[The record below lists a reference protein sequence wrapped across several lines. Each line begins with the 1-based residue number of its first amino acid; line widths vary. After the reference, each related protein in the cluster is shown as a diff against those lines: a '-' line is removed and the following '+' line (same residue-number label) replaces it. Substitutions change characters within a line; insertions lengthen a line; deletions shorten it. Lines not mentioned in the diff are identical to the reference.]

1 MDYTNPNILNIYLH
15 GSRVYGTASEKSD
28 YDYICVVEDDFF
40 TKEILVEGNHDYHFV
55 KEGDWIK
62 KCKDNH
68 LDFCECYFLP
78 ADCKIK
84 ETFRPELVI
93 EKPKIRANFSHIAS
107 NSFVKCKK
115 KLTVEKDY
123 DPYIGKKSLWHSFRI
138 LMFGIQILE
147 SGKIND
153 YSCANFL
160 YDEIV
165 NNPENNWSYYKEN
178 YGQLYNNYK
187 SKFRSFDRED

>member
-1 MDYTNPNILNIYLH
+1 MDYNNPNILNIYQH

-28 YDYICVVEDDFF
+28 YDYICIVEDDFF
-40 TKEILVEGNHDYHFV
+40 DKEILLEGNHDYHFV
-55 KEGDWIK
+55 SKSYWIK
-62 KCKDNH
+62 KCKDNN

-78 ADCKIK
+78 DEYKVK
-84 ETFRPELVI
+84 ETFVPEFTL
-93 EKPKIRANFSHIAS
+93 KKSKLRSNFSHISS

-123 DPYIGKKSLWHSFRI
+123 NPYIGKKSLWHSFRI
-138 LMFGIQILE
+138 LMFGIQMLE
-147 SGKIND
+147 TGKIYD

-165 NNPENNWSYYKEN
+165 NNPENDWNYYKEK
-178 YGQLYNNYK
+178 YQKLYNSYK
-187 SKFRSFDRED
+187 SKFRSFDQT